1 MATHHS
7 GHRTQPQRGID
18 VRYADHDFRAIA
30 PDLRG
35 YGHSTLATL
44 AAGATCLQSFAR
56 DLRP

>member
-35 YGHSTLATL
+35 YGHSTLA
-44 AAGATCLQSFAR
+44 AGTTCLESFAR